1 MQRRLAPVA
10 LILPCVLAGLLALA
24 PYSPRTSRID
34 LGPKKTARP
43 TSSAFRGLTASS
55 GRLRPET

>member
-10 LILPCVLAGLLALA
+10 LILPCVLGRSSRPRAIF
-24 PYSPRTSRID
+24 PRTSRID

-43 TSSAFRGLTASS
+43 TSSAFRGLTAS
-55 GRLRPET
+55 

>member
-24 PYSPRTSRID
+24 RYSPEPRESTSA
-34 LGPKKTARP
+34 PKKTARP

-55 GRLRPET
+55 GRLCPET